1 MCAALAGNP
10 NHCPVPVP
18 RQLTFAAA
26 VALLPVPAAGLDA
39 SLELKKSM
47 HLDLP
52 AAALSN
58 SGPVIMHMAA
68 NPSAPATAAAAEPQV
83 LLSLP
88 RLSVDLGISK
98 QKVPLLSVADAP
110 CKKLCK
116 DKCEIKMEK
125 TCINVT
131 LPKKDCKL
139 GSKTITKQFC
149 EKRCKPS
156 LELQLPSFK
165 LPKLP
170 TTVPAANSNPSTP
183 PAAANP
189 SAPPATLQAAADT
202 DADANAG
209 ASAGGLLSGVVG
221 LLSDKLP
228 KADLDVDCRNVC
240 VDVPIVLPEL
250 ECVESSKV
258 VEKCT
263 VVPEKSCKEE
273 CVCLPQKSLSLSLPK
288 KPALSVSAS
297 LDKLSA

>member
-1 MCAALAGNP
+1 
-10 NHCPVPVP
+10 
-18 RQLTFAAA
+18 
-26 VALLPVPAAGLDA
+26 
-39 SLELKKSM
+39 
-47 HLDLP
+47 
-52 AAALSN
+52 
-58 SGPVIMHMAA
+58 MAA
-68 NPSAPATAAAAEPQV
+68 NPSAPVTTAAATEPQV

-88 RLSVDLGISK
+88 RVSVDLGISK
-98 QKVPLLSVADAP
+98 QKMPLLSVADAP

-116 DKCEIKMEK
+116 DKCEIKLEK

-131 LPKKDCKL
+131 LPKKDCKI

-170 TTVPAANSNPSTP
+170 TTVPNPNPSTP
-183 PAAANP
+183 PAANP
-189 SAPPATLQAAADT
+189 SAPPATLQAAD
-202 DADANAG
+202 
-209 ASAGGLLSGVVG
+209 SGVSSSSITSSTSVFSGVAG

-228 KADLDVDCRNVC
+228 KADLDVDCRNMC

-273 CVCLPQKSLSLSLPK
+273 CVCLPQKSLTLSLPK
-288 KPALSVSAS
+288 KPALSVSAGV
-297 LDKLSA
+297 DKLDG

>member
-1 MCAALAGNP
+1 MPVVYVHQGVFDPSLSLLLLLLFFLSAAD
-10 NHCPVPVP
+10 V
-18 RQLTFAAA
+18 
-26 VALLPVPAAGLDA
+26 DA
-39 SLELKKSM
+39 SLELKKSID
-47 HLDLP
+47 LDLP
-52 AAALSN
+52 AGELSS
-58 SGPVIMHMAA
+58 SGPVIMNMAA
-68 NPSAPATAAAAEPQV
+68 NPSAPPTAAAAAEPQV

-88 RLSVDLGISK
+88 RVSVDRGISK
-98 QKVPLLSVADAP
+98 QKVPLLSVAEAP

-116 DKCEIKMEK
+116 NKCKITMEK

-156 LELQLPSFK
+156 LELQLPPFK

-170 TTVPAANSNPSTP
+170 TTVPAANPNPSTP
-183 PAAANP
+183 PAGANP
-189 SAPPATLQAAADT
+189 SAPPATLQTADAAADT
-202 DADANAG
+202 G
-209 ASAGGLLSGVVG
+209 ASASGGLLSAAVG
-221 LLSDKLP
+221 LLADKLP

-250 ECVESSKV
+250 ECFESTKV

-273 CVCLPQKSLSLSLPK
+273 CVCLPQKSLTLNLPK
-288 KPALSVSAS
+288 KPALSAGLAS
-297 LDKLSA
+297 SP

>member
-1 MCAALAGNP
+1 VLILLFSDFASAG
-10 NHCPVPVP
+10 VE
-18 RQLTFAAA
+18 
-26 VALLPVPAAGLDA
+26 A
-39 SLELKKSM
+39 SLELQKSID
-47 HLDLP
+47 LDLP
-52 AAALSN
+52 AGELSTN
-58 SGPVIMHMAA
+58 GPVIMHHMNMAA
-68 NPSAPATAAAAEPQV
+68 NPSAPVTAAAAEPQV

-88 RLSVDLGISK
+88 RLSADLGITK

-125 TCINVT
+125 SCINVT

-170 TTVPAANSNPSTP
+170 TTVPPANPNPSTP
-183 PAAANP
+183 PATAN
-189 SAPPATLQAAADT
+189 PPATLQAADT
-202 DADANAG
+202 G
-209 ASAGGLLSGVVG
+209 ASAGSASVLSSIAG

-228 KADLDVDCRNVC
+228 KADLGVNCCNVC

-273 CVCLPQKSLSLSLPK
+273 CVCLPQKSLSLSLPN

-297 LDKLSA
+297 VDNLEG

>member
-1 MCAALAGNP
+1 MC
-10 NHCPVPVP
+10 
-18 RQLTFAAA
+18 
-26 VALLPVPAAGLDA
+26 D
-39 SLELKKSM
+39 M
-47 HLDLP
+47 
-52 AAALSN
+52 
-58 SGPVIMHMAA
+58 
-68 NPSAPATAAAAEPQV
+68 
-83 LLSLP
+83 
-88 RLSVDLGISK
+88 
-98 QKVPLLSVADAP
+98 
-110 CKKLCK
+110 
-116 DKCEIKMEK
+116 KMEK

-131 LPKKDCKL
+131 LPKKDCKI
-139 GSKTITKQFC
+139 GSKTITKHFC

-170 TTVPAANSNPSTP
+170 TTAPAANPNPSTP

-189 SAPPATLQAAADT
+189 SAPPATLQAADSS
-202 DADANAG
+202 
-209 ASAGGLLSGVVG
+209 ASSGSSTSNLLSSVAG

-240 VDVPIVLPEL
+240 VDIPIVLPEL

-273 CVCLPQKSLSLSLPK
+273 CVCLPQKSLTFNLPK

-297 LDKLSA
+297 VDKLDG

>member
-1 MCAALAGNP
+1 MN
-10 NHCPVPVP
+10 
-18 RQLTFAAA
+18 
-26 VALLPVPAAGLDA
+26 
-39 SLELKKSM
+39 
-47 HLDLP
+47 
-52 AAALSN
+52 
-58 SGPVIMHMAA
+58 MAA
-68 NPSAPATAAAAEPQV
+68 NPSAPVATAAAAEPQV

-88 RLSVDLGISK
+88 RVSVDLGISK

-139 GSKTITKQFC
+139 GSKTITKQVC
-149 EKRCKPS
+149 EKRCKPR
-156 LELQLPSFK
+156 LAGELQLPSI
-165 LPKLP
+165 
-170 TTVPAANSNPSTP
+170 TEWWAAMTATKPNQSTP

-189 SAPPATLQAAADT
+189 SAPLAMLPAAAADT
-202 DADANAG
+202 NAG
-209 ASAGGLLSGVVG
+209 ASVSGGLLSSAVTARG
-221 LLSDKLP
+221 LLADKLP

-273 CVCLPQKSLSLSLPK
+273 CVCLPQKSLTLSLP
-288 KPALSVSAS
+288 
-297 LDKLSA
+297 